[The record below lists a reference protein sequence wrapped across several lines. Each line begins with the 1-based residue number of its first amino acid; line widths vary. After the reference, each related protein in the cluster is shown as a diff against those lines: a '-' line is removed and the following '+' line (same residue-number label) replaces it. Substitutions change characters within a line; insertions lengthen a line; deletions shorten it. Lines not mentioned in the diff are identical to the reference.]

1 MSKTPGLAIALAL
14 IALSSA
20 AHAAERDA
28 LNAALAQAARD
39 TRLDQI
45 DDDRKGCGDSR
56 RVEDWLN
63 AVAGDLAKSIR
74 WTGGRCQL
82 VDKIYPPDSGTNWC
96 GQAVIGLKRGK
107 PDATVEVFFEQPDD
121 GKPGAPYAFRALAET
136 KDGPDYIRETYAFEL
151 NWKQMHVPGFEPPP
165 NQDCN

>member
-1 MSKTPGLAIALAL
+1 MSKTPGLAIALGL

-63 AVAGDLAKSIR
+63 AVVGDLAKSIR

-82 VDKIYPPDSGTNWC
+82 VDKTYPPDSGTNWC
-96 GQAVIGLKRGK
+96 GQAAIGLKRGK
-107 PDATVEVFFEQPDD
+107 PDATVEVFFEKPED